1 MLKSLLVAVGLNLL
15 LVGAAVAGP
24 PEPGT
29 TPVVP
34 QPSLARTI
42 AGQCGLGWRL
52 VPGSQTPGGGYLCEV
67 NQPQPG
73 TCPPKHQWVS
83 KCRGGK
89 SVVGCEPVRD

>member
-15 LVGAAVAGP
+15 LIGVSMAGP

-29 TPVVP
+29 TPVAP

-42 AGQCGLGWRL
+42 ASQCPLGWRL

-67 NQPQPG
+67 IQPQQG
-73 TCPPKHQWVS
+73 TCPPQHRWVS
-83 KCRGGK
+83 KCQGGK
-89 SVVGCEPVRD
+89 SVVGCKPVHD